1 MCFGIAFPII
11 VVFMEGLYLRTGTP
25 VFKAVA
31 KRWSKIIVTLFA
43 VGVVTGTIL
52 TFEFGLLWPN
62 FMGTFGN
69 VFGLAFTLE
78 GISFFLEGI
87 LIAIYVYGW
96 DRIGRQTHLLVGVG
110 CAIPGAMGSL
120 MVITVN
126 AWMNQPRGFTLNV
139 HGRVATADPWVALF
153 GHGFVW
159 HELVHMYVAG
169 YIVCGFVIAG
179 VYSWGWLKGWRSA
192 YHRAALIVPLAIACI
207 AAPVQLVIGDWAGR
221 TVAHEQPTKL
231 AAMEGLPRT
240 TWDAPFHFFG
250 VYHASTNSISGGS
263 RFPSCCLSWPP
274 MTPTARCR
282 VWLRYPVSTARP
294 TSTSCATHPR
304 SWSESGVRCWS

>member
-1 MCFGIAFPII
+1 VHRIAFPII
-11 VVFMEGLYLRTGTP
+11 VVFMESLYLRTGTP

-31 KRWSKIIVTLFA
+31 KRWSKIMVTLFA

-96 DRIGRQTHLLVGVG
+96 DRIGRRTHLLVGVG

-126 AWMNQPRGFTLNV
+126 AWMNQPRGFTLNA
-139 HGRVATADPWVALF
+139 HGTVATANPWVALF

-179 VYSWGWLKGWRSA
+179 VYSWGWLKGRRTA

-221 TVAHEQPTKL
+221 TVAKEQPTKL

-240 TWDAPFHFFG
+240 TAGAPFHLFG
-250 VYHASTNSISGGS
+250 VYITRARTRPAGGS
-263 RFPSCCLSWPP
+263 RSPSCCLSWPRI
-274 MTPTARCR
+274 TPTAR
-282 VWLRYPVSTARP
+282 
-294 TSTSCATHPR
+294 
-304 SWSESGVRCWS
+304 